1 MRTLPLPQR
10 VLLVIDD
17 SPTKLQLA
25 ARLVQ
30 WLVPILKRA
39 GKTVWI
45 VIDGGYTKRPFLGR
59 VLKIPKVVVVGRL
72 RKDAALRDL
81 PPQLKRGERRG
92 RPRKYGKHKISIAKR
107 AGQRRGWQTVDCQVY
122 GQPATKTC
130 KTFLATSTPNV
141 ALRTPTDVKPCDNT
155 FSATNYP
162 PSQPPGGCREK

>member
-1 MRTLPLPQR
+1 MSPRTASDVR
-10 VLLVIDD
+10 
-17 SPTKLQLA
+17 LQERGSRSALG
-25 ARLVQ
+25 L
-30 WLVPILKRA
+30 
-39 GKTVWI
+39 T
-45 VIDGGYTKRPFLGR
+45 GGYVKRPFLGR

-81 PPQLKRGERRG
+81 PPQLKRGERRGRG

-130 KTFLATSTPNV
+130 KTSLATSMPNV